1 MLEIRRIDEAAK
13 PKKAF
18 LMSGAFNPYTIGHEE
33 SARQAAHVAKK
44 TGHTHFYH
52 GIGSSA
58 ESHDAPLSS
67 KQKRSVVAASHRH
80 IKKSVKGLKFGVLP
94 QEHDNPFKQV
104 LHLAKT
110 GHTHVTLGLG
120 SDQMKKTALRGS
132 LQKHVTMHGG
142 MKDKEGNVHP
152 VKLAF
157 KKMGKTRD
165 ERPLHRT
172 ELLTRLNNGDLTV
185 AKAGHLRKAVRSGDT
200 ELAHALMPK
209 SVNKQRYQ
217 AAIHKAQ
224 TKLIKKVHERFV
236 SFGEYI
242 AETTTKKHKARA
254 IGQRID
260 HILRAQHHIAKNLGQ
275 GIDIEDQEP
284 QAKISHKSFEMARD
298 SINRKL
304 RKAIREDIDLIPT
317 DRFDGEERKAY
328 GMKSKNLGEFHPGYD
343 LHQRSV
349 KTKDHRG
356 KAAVKHV
363 FSMVHKASGN
373 VAGEMHAYGGKLHPI
388 KGVEV
393 GTKGKGLKVSH
404 LSVHSNHRE
413 KKVGKSLAVEM
424 YRHLHRRGHAIQSDT
439 IQSHGAAHVWNTMR
453 HDPELKKHMMIHD
466 SGKPLRG
473 EVSRLEKRAHRRSE
487 NYIWYQS
494 AGERVYGKEKVKGSR
509 GDEPESVK
517 TLVLSGKKQKKK
529 KVVKEDISASVGFIP
544 EAPELDP
551 YIDPGE
557 MEKERFN
564 KSYLKKKKDTYMS
577 FRGSGRDEDKKFV
590 GHRRMGDIH
599 PDYEMWKHTTKMKD
613 KKGYAFHQH
622 QFSIVHKKT
631 REKVGEID
639 AQAGKIN
646 RITGEHIP
654 STKGKG
660 LRIQYIGIHPEHS
673 SSKVGKSLA
682 IAAYK
687 HLHGKGHSIKSDTI
701 HSSGG
706 AHVWDQ
712 LRKDK
717 DVGHHVKYHDERDAI
732 PKSAHKMS
740 YGDIWQR
747 HPAAQETTLVLHAK
761 PKKKVVKEDI
771 EMTNALGKPHGG
783 YYRDFSAMVAGR
795 GIKPKRSGRIAKGY
809 TLHTSKDKDN
819 PKIEN
824 HHIVHDATGH
834 VAGEITTGNTHEN
847 HHTVIHTDIHGDH
860 TKKKIGKS
868 LAVLAYKH
876 LARKKKG
883 NLWSSTLQTPGGASV
898 WNRIRKDPKMK
909 GRVFHSSTSGDVP
922 AHDVPDKKI
931 WASDRKIERSKNT
944 PEHLGASE
952 KSRKEHET
960 VLRSRLVIRHPK
972 KT

>member
-132 LQKHVTMHGG
+132 LQKHVAMHGG

-224 TKLIKKVHERFV
+224 KKLTKKVHEGFV

-254 IGQRID
+254 RWQRID

-284 QAKISHKSFEMARD
+284 QAKISHKSLEMARD

-343 LHQRSV
+343 LHQRSI

-487 NYIWYQS
+487 NYIWYQH
-494 AGERVYGKEKVKGSR
+494 AGEHVYGKEKVKGSR

-517 TLVLSGKKQKKK
+517 TLVLSGKKQK
-529 KVVKEDISASVGFIP
+529 
-544 EAPELDP
+544 
-551 YIDPGE
+551 
-557 MEKERFN
+557 
-564 KSYLKKKKDTYMS
+564 
-577 FRGSGRDEDKKFV
+577 
-590 GHRRMGDIH
+590 
-599 PDYEMWKHTTKMKD
+599 
-613 KKGYAFHQH
+613 
-622 QFSIVHKKT
+622 
-631 REKVGEID
+631 
-639 AQAGKIN
+639 
-646 RITGEHIP
+646 
-654 STKGKG
+654 
-660 LRIQYIGIHPEHS
+660 
-673 SSKVGKSLA
+673 
-682 IAAYK
+682 
-687 HLHGKGHSIKSDTI
+687 
-701 HSSGG
+701 
-706 AHVWDQ
+706 
-712 LRKDK
+712 
-717 DVGHHVKYHDERDAI
+717 
-732 PKSAHKMS
+732 
-740 YGDIWQR
+740 
-747 HPAAQETTLVLHAK
+747 
-761 PKKKVVKEDI
+761 KKKVVKEDI

-834 VAGEITTGNTHEN
+834 VAGEMTTLSHEN
-847 HHTVIHTDIHGDH
+847 DHTVIHTDIHGDH

-909 GRVFHSSTSGDVP
+909 GRVFHSSTSGEVP

-931 WASDRKIERSKNT
+931 WASEKIKIEKSKNT

-972 KT
+972 KA

>member
-58 ESHDAPLSS
+58 ESYDAPLSS

-80 IKKSVKGLKFGVLP
+80 IKKSIKGLKFGVLP

-132 LQKHVTMHGG
+132 LQKHVAMHGG

-172 ELLTRLNNGDLTV
+172 ELLGRLKKGDLTV

-209 SVNKQRYQ
+209 SCCPTKY
-217 AAIHKAQ
+217 HKMISNAQ
-224 TKLIKKVHERFV
+224 KKLTKKVHEGFV

-260 HILRAQHHIAKNLGQ
+260 HILRAQHHIAKNLGH

-284 QAKISHKSFEMARD
+284 QAKISHKSLEMARD

-304 RKAIREDIDLIPT
+304 RKAIREDIDLIPAPR
-317 DRFDGEERKAY
+317 DDGEERKFH
-328 GMKSKNLGEFHPGYD
+328 GKSKNLGEFHPGYD
-343 LHQRSV
+343 LHQRSI
-349 KTKDHRG
+349 KIKNHRG
-356 KAAVKHV
+356 NELVRHV

-373 VAGEMHAYGGKLHPI
+373 VAGEMHAYAGKLHPI

-393 GTKGKGLKVSH
+393 GTKGKGLKVTH
-404 LSVHSNHRE
+404 LSVRSNHRE
-413 KKVGKSLAVEM
+413 KKVGKSLPVEM

-466 SGKPLRG
+466 NGKPLRG

-487 NYIWYQS
+487 NYIWHQN
-494 AGERVYGKEKVKGSR
+494 AGEHVYGKEKVKGSR
-509 GDEPESVK
+509 GDEPESEK
-517 TLVLSGKKQKKK
+517 TLVLSGKKQK
-529 KVVKEDISASVGFIP
+529 
-544 EAPELDP
+544 
-551 YIDPGE
+551 
-557 MEKERFN
+557 
-564 KSYLKKKKDTYMS
+564 
-577 FRGSGRDEDKKFV
+577 
-590 GHRRMGDIH
+590 
-599 PDYEMWKHTTKMKD
+599 
-613 KKGYAFHQH
+613 
-622 QFSIVHKKT
+622 
-631 REKVGEID
+631 
-639 AQAGKIN
+639 
-646 RITGEHIP
+646 
-654 STKGKG
+654 
-660 LRIQYIGIHPEHS
+660 
-673 SSKVGKSLA
+673 
-682 IAAYK
+682 
-687 HLHGKGHSIKSDTI
+687 
-701 HSSGG
+701 
-706 AHVWDQ
+706 
-712 LRKDK
+712 
-717 DVGHHVKYHDERDAI
+717 
-732 PKSAHKMS
+732 
-740 YGDIWQR
+740 
-747 HPAAQETTLVLHAK
+747 
-761 PKKKVVKEDI
+761 KKKVVKEDI

-783 YYRDFSAMVAGR
+783 YYRDFAAMVAGR

-834 VAGEITTGNTHEN
+834 VAGEMTTLSHEN
-847 HHTVIHTDIHGDH
+847 DHTVIHTDIHGDH

-909 GRVFHSSTSGDVP
+909 GRVFHSSTSGEVP

-931 WASDRKIERSKNT
+931 WASEKIKIEKSKNT

-972 KT
+972 KA

>member
-80 IKKSVKGLKFGVLP
+80 IKKSIKGLKFGVLP

-132 LQKHVTMHGG
+132 LQKHVAMHGG

-172 ELLTRLNNGDLTV
+172 KLLTRLNNGDLTV

-284 QAKISHKSFEMARD
+284 QAKISHKSLEMARD

-343 LHQRSV
+343 LHQRSI

-487 NYIWYQS
+487 NYIWYQH
-494 AGERVYGKEKVKGSR
+494 AGEHVYGKEKVKGSR

-529 KVVKEDISASVGFIP
+529 KVVKEDI
-544 EAPELDP
+544 
-551 YIDPGE
+551 
-557 MEKERFN
+557 
-564 KSYLKKKKDTYMS
+564 
-577 FRGSGRDEDKKFV
+577 
-590 GHRRMGDIH
+590 
-599 PDYEMWKHTTKMKD
+599 
-613 KKGYAFHQH
+613 
-622 QFSIVHKKT
+622 
-631 REKVGEID
+631 
-639 AQAGKIN
+639 
-646 RITGEHIP
+646 
-654 STKGKG
+654 
-660 LRIQYIGIHPEHS
+660 
-673 SSKVGKSLA
+673 
-682 IAAYK
+682 
-687 HLHGKGHSIKSDTI
+687 
-701 HSSGG
+701 
-706 AHVWDQ
+706 
-712 LRKDK
+712 
-717 DVGHHVKYHDERDAI
+717 
-732 PKSAHKMS
+732 
-740 YGDIWQR
+740 
-747 HPAAQETTLVLHAK
+747 
-761 PKKKVVKEDI
+761 

-783 YYRDFSAMVAGR
+783 YYRDFAAMVAGR

-834 VAGEITTGNTHEN
+834 VAGEMTTLSHEN
-847 HHTVIHTDIHGDH
+847 DHTVIHTDIHGDH

-909 GRVFHSSTSGDVP
+909 GRVFHSSTSGEVP

-931 WASDRKIERSKNT
+931 WASERIKIEKSKNT

-960 VLRSRLVIRHPK
+960 ALRSRLVIRHPK
-972 KT
+972 KA

>member
-132 LQKHVTMHGG
+132 LQKHVAMHGG

-224 TKLIKKVHERFV
+224 KKLTKKVHEGFV

-254 IGQRID
+254 RWQRID

-284 QAKISHKSFEMARD
+284 QAKISHKSLEMARD

-453 HDPELKKHMMIHD
+453 HDPELKKHMMIHH

-487 NYIWYQS
+487 NYIWYQH
-494 AGERVYGKEKVKGSR
+494 AGEHVYGKEKVKGSR

-517 TLVLSGKKQKKK
+517 TLVLSGKKQK
-529 KVVKEDISASVGFIP
+529 
-544 EAPELDP
+544 
-551 YIDPGE
+551 
-557 MEKERFN
+557 
-564 KSYLKKKKDTYMS
+564 
-577 FRGSGRDEDKKFV
+577 
-590 GHRRMGDIH
+590 
-599 PDYEMWKHTTKMKD
+599 
-613 KKGYAFHQH
+613 
-622 QFSIVHKKT
+622 
-631 REKVGEID
+631 
-639 AQAGKIN
+639 
-646 RITGEHIP
+646 
-654 STKGKG
+654 
-660 LRIQYIGIHPEHS
+660 
-673 SSKVGKSLA
+673 
-682 IAAYK
+682 
-687 HLHGKGHSIKSDTI
+687 
-701 HSSGG
+701 
-706 AHVWDQ
+706 
-712 LRKDK
+712 
-717 DVGHHVKYHDERDAI
+717 
-732 PKSAHKMS
+732 
-740 YGDIWQR
+740 
-747 HPAAQETTLVLHAK
+747 
-761 PKKKVVKEDI
+761 KKKVVKEDI

-834 VAGEITTGNTHEN
+834 VAGEMTTLSHEN
-847 HHTVIHTDIHGDH
+847 DHTVIHTDIHGDH

-909 GRVFHSSTSGDVP
+909 GRVFHSSTSGEVP

-931 WASDRKIERSKNT
+931 WASERIKIERSKNT

>member
-185 AKAGHLRKAVRSGDT
+185 AKAEHLRKAVRSGDT

-254 IGQRID
+254 RWQRID

-284 QAKISHKSFEMARD
+284 QAKISHKSLEMARD

-343 LHQRSV
+343 LHQRSI
-349 KTKDHRG
+349 KTKDHLG

-373 VAGEMHAYGGKLHPI
+373 VAGEMHAYGGKLHPL
-388 KGVEV
+388 KGVEM

-487 NYIWYQS
+487 NYIWYQH
-494 AGERVYGKEKVKGSR
+494 AGEHVYGKEKVKGSR

-517 TLVLSGKKQKKK
+517 TLVLSGKKQK
-529 KVVKEDISASVGFIP
+529 
-544 EAPELDP
+544 
-551 YIDPGE
+551 
-557 MEKERFN
+557 
-564 KSYLKKKKDTYMS
+564 
-577 FRGSGRDEDKKFV
+577 
-590 GHRRMGDIH
+590 
-599 PDYEMWKHTTKMKD
+599 
-613 KKGYAFHQH
+613 
-622 QFSIVHKKT
+622 
-631 REKVGEID
+631 
-639 AQAGKIN
+639 
-646 RITGEHIP
+646 
-654 STKGKG
+654 
-660 LRIQYIGIHPEHS
+660 
-673 SSKVGKSLA
+673 
-682 IAAYK
+682 
-687 HLHGKGHSIKSDTI
+687 
-701 HSSGG
+701 
-706 AHVWDQ
+706 
-712 LRKDK
+712 
-717 DVGHHVKYHDERDAI
+717 
-732 PKSAHKMS
+732 
-740 YGDIWQR
+740 
-747 HPAAQETTLVLHAK
+747 
-761 PKKKVVKEDI
+761 KKKVVKEDI

-834 VAGEITTGNTHEN
+834 VAGEMTTLSHEN
-847 HHTVIHTDIHGDH
+847 DHTVIHTDIHGDH

-909 GRVFHSSTSGDVP
+909 GRVFHSSTSGEVP

-931 WASDRKIERSKNT
+931 WASERIKIEKSKNT
-944 PEHLGASE
+944 PDYLGASE

>member
-132 LQKHVTMHGG
+132 LQKHVAMHGG

-224 TKLIKKVHERFV
+224 KKLTKKVHEGFV

-254 IGQRID
+254 RWQRID

-284 QAKISHKSFEMARD
+284 QAKISHKSLEMARD

-343 LHQRSV
+343 LHQRSI

-487 NYIWYQS
+487 NYIWYQH
-494 AGERVYGKEKVKGSR
+494 AGEHVYGKEKVKGSR

-517 TLVLSGKKQKKK
+517 TLVLSGKKQK
-529 KVVKEDISASVGFIP
+529 
-544 EAPELDP
+544 
-551 YIDPGE
+551 
-557 MEKERFN
+557 
-564 KSYLKKKKDTYMS
+564 
-577 FRGSGRDEDKKFV
+577 
-590 GHRRMGDIH
+590 
-599 PDYEMWKHTTKMKD
+599 
-613 KKGYAFHQH
+613 
-622 QFSIVHKKT
+622 
-631 REKVGEID
+631 
-639 AQAGKIN
+639 
-646 RITGEHIP
+646 
-654 STKGKG
+654 
-660 LRIQYIGIHPEHS
+660 
-673 SSKVGKSLA
+673 
-682 IAAYK
+682 
-687 HLHGKGHSIKSDTI
+687 
-701 HSSGG
+701 
-706 AHVWDQ
+706 
-712 LRKDK
+712 
-717 DVGHHVKYHDERDAI
+717 
-732 PKSAHKMS
+732 
-740 YGDIWQR
+740 
-747 HPAAQETTLVLHAK
+747 
-761 PKKKVVKEDI
+761 KKKVVKEDI

-834 VAGEITTGNTHEN
+834 VAGEMTTLSHEN
-847 HHTVIHTDIHGDH
+847 DHTVIHTDIHGDH

-931 WASDRKIERSKNT
+931 WASERIKIERSKNT

-972 KT
+972 KA

>member
-80 IKKSVKGLKFGVLP
+80 IKKSIKGLKFGVLP

-224 TKLIKKVHERFV
+224 KKLTKKVHEGFV

-254 IGQRID
+254 RWQRID

-284 QAKISHKSFEMARD
+284 QAKISHKSLEMARD

-487 NYIWYQS
+487 NYIWYQH
-494 AGERVYGKEKVKGSR
+494 AGEHVYGKEKVKGSR

-529 KVVKEDISASVGFIP
+529 KVVKEDI
-544 EAPELDP
+544 
-551 YIDPGE
+551 
-557 MEKERFN
+557 
-564 KSYLKKKKDTYMS
+564 
-577 FRGSGRDEDKKFV
+577 
-590 GHRRMGDIH
+590 
-599 PDYEMWKHTTKMKD
+599 
-613 KKGYAFHQH
+613 
-622 QFSIVHKKT
+622 
-631 REKVGEID
+631 
-639 AQAGKIN
+639 
-646 RITGEHIP
+646 
-654 STKGKG
+654 
-660 LRIQYIGIHPEHS
+660 
-673 SSKVGKSLA
+673 
-682 IAAYK
+682 
-687 HLHGKGHSIKSDTI
+687 
-701 HSSGG
+701 
-706 AHVWDQ
+706 
-712 LRKDK
+712 
-717 DVGHHVKYHDERDAI
+717 
-732 PKSAHKMS
+732 
-740 YGDIWQR
+740 
-747 HPAAQETTLVLHAK
+747 
-761 PKKKVVKEDI
+761 

-783 YYRDFSAMVAGR
+783 YYRDFAAMVAGR

-834 VAGEITTGNTHEN
+834 VAGEMTTLSHEN
-847 HHTVIHTDIHGDH
+847 DHTVIHTDIHGDH

-909 GRVFHSSTSGDVP
+909 GRVFHSSTSGEVP

-931 WASDRKIERSKNT
+931 WASERIKIERSKNT

>member
-33 SARQAAHVAKK
+33 SARQAAHLAKK

-67 KQKRSVVAASHRH
+67 KQKRSIVAASHRH

-110 GHTHVTLGLG
+110 GHSHVTLGLG

-132 LQKHVTMHGG
+132 LQKHVAMHGG

-152 VKLAF
+152 VRLAF

-172 ELLTRLNNGDLTV
+172 ELLTRLKRGDLTV
-185 AKAGHLRKAVRSGDT
+185 AKAGHLRKAVRTGDT

-224 TKLIKKVHERFV
+224 KKLTKKVHESFV

-242 AETTTKKHKARA
+242 AETTTKKQKARA
-254 IGQRID
+254 RWQRID
-260 HILRAQHHIAKNLGQ
+260 HILRAQHHIAKNLGK

-284 QAKISHKSFEMARD
+284 QAKISHKSLEMARD

-304 RKAIREDIDLIPT
+304 RKAIREDIDLIPA
-317 DRFDGEERKAY
+317 DRFDGEERKFY
-328 GMKSKNLGEFHPGYD
+328 GKSKNLGEFHPGYD
-343 LHQRSV
+343 LHHRSV
-349 KTKDHRG
+349 G
-356 KAAVKHV
+356 KHPIKHV

-373 VAGEMHAYGGKLHPI
+373 VAGEMHAYGGKLHP
-388 KGVEV
+388 KMGVV
-393 GTKGKGLKVSH
+393 LGTKGKGLKVSH
-404 LSVHSNHRE
+404 LSVRANHRE

-453 HDPELKKHMMIHD
+453 NDPELKKHMMIHD
-466 SGKPLRG
+466 SGKPFSG
-473 EVSRLEKRAHRRSE
+473 EVTRLETRAHRRPE
-487 NYIWYQS
+487 NHIWYQS
-494 AGERVYGKEKVKGSR
+494 AGEHVYGKEKVRGSR
-509 GDEPESVK
+509 GLEPESVK
-517 TLVLSGKKQKKK
+517 TLILSGKKQKK
-529 KVVKEDISASVGFIP
+529 
-544 EAPELDP
+544 
-551 YIDPGE
+551 
-557 MEKERFN
+557 
-564 KSYLKKKKDTYMS
+564 
-577 FRGSGRDEDKKFV
+577 
-590 GHRRMGDIH
+590 
-599 PDYEMWKHTTKMKD
+599 
-613 KKGYAFHQH
+613 
-622 QFSIVHKKT
+622 
-631 REKVGEID
+631 
-639 AQAGKIN
+639 
-646 RITGEHIP
+646 
-654 STKGKG
+654 
-660 LRIQYIGIHPEHS
+660 
-673 SSKVGKSLA
+673 
-682 IAAYK
+682 
-687 HLHGKGHSIKSDTI
+687 
-701 HSSGG
+701 
-706 AHVWDQ
+706 
-712 LRKDK
+712 
-717 DVGHHVKYHDERDAI
+717 
-732 PKSAHKMS
+732 
-740 YGDIWQR
+740 
-747 HPAAQETTLVLHAK
+747 
-761 PKKKVVKEDI
+761 KKKVVKEDI
-771 EMTNALGKPHGG
+771 EMTHALGKPHGG
-783 YYRDFSAMVAGR
+783 YYRDFAAMVAGR

-824 HHIVHDATGH
+824 HLIVHDATGH
-834 VAGEITTGNTHEN
+834 VAGEIATRSHEN
-847 HHTVIHTDIHGDH
+847 NHTIIHTDVHGDH
-860 TKKKIGKS
+860 TQKKIGKS

-883 NLWSSTLQTPGGASV
+883 NLWSSDLQSPGGASV

-909 GRVFHSSTSGDVP
+909 GRVFHSSTSGEVP

-931 WASDRKIERSKNT
+931 WASATKIERSKNT
-944 PEHLGASE
+944 PGHLGASE
-952 KSRKEHET
+952 KPRKEHET
-960 VLRSRLVIRHPK
+960 ALRSRLVIRHPK
-972 KT
+972 KA

>member
-132 LQKHVTMHGG
+132 LQKHVAMHGG

-185 AKAGHLRKAVRSGDT
+185 AKAGHLRKAVRIGDT

-284 QAKISHKSFEMARD
+284 QAKISHKSLEMARD

-343 LHQRSV
+343 LHQRSI
-349 KTKDHRG
+349 KTKDHLG

-373 VAGEMHAYGGKLHPI
+373 VAGEMHAYGGKLHPL

-487 NYIWYQS
+487 NYIWYQH
-494 AGERVYGKEKVKGSR
+494 AGEHVYGKEKVKGSR

-517 TLVLSGKKQKKK
+517 TLVLSGKKQK
-529 KVVKEDISASVGFIP
+529 
-544 EAPELDP
+544 
-551 YIDPGE
+551 
-557 MEKERFN
+557 
-564 KSYLKKKKDTYMS
+564 
-577 FRGSGRDEDKKFV
+577 
-590 GHRRMGDIH
+590 
-599 PDYEMWKHTTKMKD
+599 
-613 KKGYAFHQH
+613 
-622 QFSIVHKKT
+622 
-631 REKVGEID
+631 
-639 AQAGKIN
+639 
-646 RITGEHIP
+646 
-654 STKGKG
+654 
-660 LRIQYIGIHPEHS
+660 
-673 SSKVGKSLA
+673 
-682 IAAYK
+682 
-687 HLHGKGHSIKSDTI
+687 
-701 HSSGG
+701 
-706 AHVWDQ
+706 
-712 LRKDK
+712 
-717 DVGHHVKYHDERDAI
+717 
-732 PKSAHKMS
+732 
-740 YGDIWQR
+740 
-747 HPAAQETTLVLHAK
+747 
-761 PKKKVVKEDI
+761 KKKVVKEDI

-834 VAGEITTGNTHEN
+834 VAGEMTTLSHEN
-847 HHTVIHTDIHGDH
+847 DHTVIHTDIHGDH

-909 GRVFHSSTSGDVP
+909 GRVFHSSTSGEVP

-931 WASDRKIERSKNT
+931 WASERIKIEKSKNT
-944 PEHLGASE
+944 PEYLGASE